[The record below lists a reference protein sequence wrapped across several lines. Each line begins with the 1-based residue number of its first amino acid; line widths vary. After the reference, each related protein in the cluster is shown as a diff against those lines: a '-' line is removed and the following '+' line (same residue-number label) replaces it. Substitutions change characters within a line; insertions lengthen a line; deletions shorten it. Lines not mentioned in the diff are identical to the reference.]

1 MKNIPLYK
9 YLDEKAIESFINVS
23 YKYLYK
29 HNDEEI
35 ELEISEKNGDTIC
48 LQSNDGMWDS
58 IDKGLIVE
66 TTVTLKD
73 INKLF
78 ENNIAFADSV
88 LSLVLLVYS
97 NESKMKKTF
106 EILELKSTTNDGEIC
121 KTFSI
126 PPQKITG
133 VLTIQGIVL
142 LKKASLICN
151 DKSINNTT
159 GAILSKLNYVNV
171 MLSGNGS
178 LFPIFNVSK
187 PNEPLW
193 TFYMELNE
201 PESDM
206 FLDKVRVE
214 LNTSHKD
221 FKFIDITQNDTYC
234 DRLVLEI
241 LHHCI
246 FQFLCTLKNEGLLN
260 QIDDDFLD
268 GSIMQAAKYL
278 VKTHDIK
285 VDSIDSIA
293 DSLNHFF
300 DKNGGRI

>member
-9 YLDEKAIESFINVS
+9 YLDEKAITSFIKIS
-23 YKYLYK
+23 YRYLYK

-35 ELEISEKNGDTIC
+35 ELEITEKNGDTIC

-58 IDKGLIVE
+58 IDKGLVIE
-66 TTVTLKD
+66 TTVSLKD
-73 INKLF
+73 IHKLF
-78 ENNIAFADSV
+78 NENIAYNDSI

-106 EILELKSTTNDGEIC
+106 EILELTSATNDEQVC

-126 PPQKITG
+126 PSHKITG
-133 VLTIQGIVL
+133 VLTIQGIVI
-142 LKKASLICN
+142 LKRASLN
-151 DKSINNTT
+151 ANKNFINNTS
-159 GAILSKLNYVNV
+159 GAILSKLEYTNI

-193 TFYMELNE
+193 SFYMEIND
-201 PESDM
+201 PEYDM

-221 FKFIDITQNDTYC
+221 YKFIDVTQNDTYC

-241 LHHCI
+241 LHNCI
-246 FQFLCTLKNEGLLN
+246 FQFLCTLKCEGLLK

-278 VKTHDIK
+278 VKTHDIR
-285 VDSIDSIA
+285 VDSIESIA
-293 DSLNHFF
+293 DSLNRFF
-300 DKNGGRI
+300 DKNGGRF